1 MATRINITQVANF
14 DIDDESNL
22 AGRWKKWE
30 QRFEFYLAA
39 SGTNNDSKMRA
50 LLLHCAEPDVRDI
63 FMHLQNVGTTYKA
76 VMDVL
81 NNHFE
86 PKKNVLF
93 EKYFFR
99 QAMQGTGRR

>member
-1 MATRINITQVANF
+1 
-14 DIDDESNL
+14 
-22 AGRWKKWE
+22 
-30 QRFEFYLAA
+30 
-39 SGTNNDSKMRA
+39 
-50 LLLHCAEPDVRDI
+50 
-63 FMHLQNVGTTYKA
+63 
-76 VMDVL
+76 MDVL